1 MICALV
7 LSGCGGGLKEFSD
20 KRMLMGTVFEIKIF
34 ARDES
39 SAGKSISEAFDEI
52 SRLEKIFSVFI
63 PDSEV
68 SKLNGSGIDA
78 VSSEMLELMKISKYY
93 SEISAGA
100 FDITVLPL
108 IELWKNSKKEGK
120 MPSTAAIEKAKKL
133 VGSKKIFIDGKNK
146 RITFAEKGMKVDFG
160 GIAKGYAVDRAY
172 ELLKKNGVEAGM
184 VNAGGNMRVWGD
196 RVWNVALQNPRDK
209 TEYVTVLR
217 LKNESVAT
225 SGDYER
231 YFFLDKKRVS
241 HIINPL
247 SGYSADKSI
256 SATIITKNATD
267 ADALSTAVFVLGPEK
282 GIGLIEKIKN
292 AECLVID
299 NKRKIHKSFEF
310 DKYEKF

>member
-133 VGSKKIFIDGKNK
+133 VCSKKILIDGKNK

>member
-1 MICALV
+1 MLP
-7 LSGCGGGLKEFSD
+7 GCTDGLKEFSE

-34 ARDES
+34 ASDES
-39 SAGKSISEAFDEI
+39 SAKKLISEAFDEI

-63 PDSEV
+63 PGSEI
-68 SKLNGSGIDA
+68 SKLNAAGDA
-78 VSSEMLELMKISKYY
+78 AVCAEAVELIKTSKYY
-93 SEISAGA
+93 SEISDGA

-120 MPSTAAIEKAKKL
+120 MPSVAAIEKAKKL
-133 VGSKKIFIDGKNK
+133 IGSKKIFIDEKNK
-146 RITFAEKGMKVDFG
+146 RISFAEKGMKIDFG

-172 ELLKKNGVEAGM
+172 GLLKKSGIKTGM
-184 VNAGGNMRVWGD
+184 VNAGGNMRVWGN
-196 RVWNVALQNPRDK
+196 RVWKIALQNPRNK

-256 SATIITKNATD
+256 SATIITENATD
-267 ADALSTAVFVLGPEK
+267 ADALSTAVFVMGLEK
-282 GIGLIEKIKN
+282 GIGLIENIKN

-299 NKRKIHKSFEF
+299 NERKIRKSSEF
-310 DKYEKF
+310 DKYE